1 MPRPLQ
7 HGDESTVR
15 LVESA
20 LTDLRNARDKLAKAN
35 ASNAV
40 EKVRAAITSTT
51 GAVRHANRRAA
62 AAYESHNQSQEA

>member
-1 MPRPLQ
+1 MPRALQ

-20 LTDLRNARDKLAKAN
+20 LADLRNARDKLAKAN

-40 EKVRAAITSTT
+40 ARVRAAITSTT
-51 GAVRHANRRAA
+51 GAVRHANRRVDAA
-62 AAYESHNQSQEA
+62 KES

>member
-20 LTDLRNARDKLAKAN
+20 LADLRNARDKLAKAG

-40 EKVRAAITSTT
+40 ERVRSAILSTT
-51 GAVRHANRRAA
+51 GAVRHANRRANA
-62 AAYESHNQSQEA
+62 AKES

>member
-7 HGDESTVR
+7 PGDESTVR

-20 LTDLRNARDKLAKAN
+20 LSDLRNARDKLAKAG

-40 EKVRAAITSTT
+40 ERVRSAIDSTY
-51 GAVRHANRRAA
+51 GARRHANNRAA
-62 AAYESHNQSQEA
+62 ATYESRNQSQEA